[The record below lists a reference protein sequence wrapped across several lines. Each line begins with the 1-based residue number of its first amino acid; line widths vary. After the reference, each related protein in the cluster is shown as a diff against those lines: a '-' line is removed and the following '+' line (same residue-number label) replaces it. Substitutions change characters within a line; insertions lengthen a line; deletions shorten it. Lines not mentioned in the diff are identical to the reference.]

1 MEEKKRKII
10 EKLEDVLKE
19 IEGLDFMGSD
29 FYNDLLDI
37 GLKIGDYD
45 ASYDQSRNYIKHLV
59 DEIFQTRKNL
69 TKEEIDEV
77 NRILNADDSV
87 YDYTGSLE
95 EILEGHP
102 ILFESAEGING
113 DMVYILKD
121 GSKEIHK
128 IK

>member
-1 MEEKKRKII
+1 MEKD
-10 EKLEDVLKE
+10 KLETTTE
-19 IEGLDFMGSD
+19 AISD
-29 FYNDLLDI
+29 TMFCYNCVNYNRETQNCNAKNLQMHEKQSCIDYNKTKDI
-37 GLKIGDYD
+37 
-45 ASYDQSRNYIKHLV
+45 
-59 DEIFQTRKNL
+59 NL